1 MSLIVARR
9 AGESL
14 RFFVP
19 PSDKSQAIEIL
30 VGKVKE
36 HRASL
41 VITAA
46 KEVVIVRGEVEEK
59 EGKAQP

>member
-1 MSLIVARR
+1 MALVIARR
-9 AGESL
+9 ESESV

-19 PSDKSQAIEIL
+19 PSDKPQAIEIM

-59 EGKAQP
+59 ESQQP